1 MPGNKQEIRKQE
13 SPMSERLEQARAF
26 FDAVETGK
34 GWEVC
39 RQWCHP
45 DAVFAAQAGSLAEVA
60 TVEAYAEWMKD
71 IYTPMPDAR
80 YEMTFFGE
88 DTERGVVTGCAVF
101 MGTHTGPGGPVEP
114 TGKSV
119 AADYAYMMEFDGDR
133 IRKMTK
139 IWNDAHSF
147 AQVGWA

>member
-1 MPGNKQEIRKQE
+1 MRFCRMAAHKEQD
-13 SPMSERLEQARAF
+13 MSERLERARAF

-39 RQWCHP
+39 REWCHD
-45 DAVFAAQAGSLAEVA
+45 DAAFTAQAASLAEVT
-60 TVEAYAEWMKD
+60 TVEVYAGWMQHL
-71 IYTPMPDAR
+71 YETMPDAR

-88 DTERGVVTGCAVF
+88 DAERGVVTGCAVF

-119 AADYAYMMEFDGDR
+119 AADYAYMMEFEGDK

-139 IWNDAHSF
+139 IWNDGFSF
-147 AQVGWA
+147 AMVGWA

>member
-1 MPGNKQEIRKQE
+1 
-13 SPMSERLEQARAF
+13 MSEQLENARAF

-34 GWEVC
+34 GWDVC
-39 RQWCHP
+39 KQWCHA
-45 DAVFAAQAGSLAEVA
+45 DATFTAQAASLAEVT
-60 TVEAYAEWMKD
+60 TVEAYAEWMNG

-80 YEMTFFGE
+80 YEMTFFAE
-88 DTERGVVTGCAVF
+88 DAERGVVTGCAVF

-119 AADYAYMMEFDGDR
+119 AADYAYMMAFEDGKVR
-133 IRKMTK
+133 AMTK